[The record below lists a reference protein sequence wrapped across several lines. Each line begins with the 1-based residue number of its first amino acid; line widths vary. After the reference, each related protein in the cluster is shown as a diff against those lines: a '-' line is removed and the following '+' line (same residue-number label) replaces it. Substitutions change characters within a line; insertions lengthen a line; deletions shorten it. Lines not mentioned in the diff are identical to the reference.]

1 MNQRPREPASREPA
15 SLPLPWLQMS
25 QGAEEARGSRL
36 RKIQGHDVQGGDA
49 TPDLPAGAVL
59 EEARRGGPQSASPP
73 SGFGPTR
80 ARQYGVL

>member
-1 MNQRPREPASREPA
+1 MWGKVDLLARWQIRDSRA
-15 SLPLPWLQMS
+15 WLQMS